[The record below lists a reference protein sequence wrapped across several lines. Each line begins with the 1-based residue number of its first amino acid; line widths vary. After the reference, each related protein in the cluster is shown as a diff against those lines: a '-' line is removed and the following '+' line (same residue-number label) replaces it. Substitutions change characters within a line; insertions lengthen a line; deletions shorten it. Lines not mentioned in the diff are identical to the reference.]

1 VSGIRTAVSG
11 AAGRLLVRRSEG
23 RRDGYAFC
31 TEDGFWFRPSYTEGK
46 CPLCGKVAPGGA
58 PPVPRLRRM
67 DRSWL
72 GMAGLALES
81 LAMLTLVLFMYFK
94 G

>member
-1 VSGIRTAVSG
+1 VSSVGRTVSG
-11 AAGRLLVRRSEG
+11 AAGRLLARPRD

-31 TEDGFWFRPSYTEGK
+31 ATDQFWFRPSYTEGR
-46 CPLCGKVAPGGA
+46 CPLCGEVAAGGA
-58 PPVPRLRRM
+58 PPVPRRRRM
-67 DRSWL
+67 DRSWF

-81 LAMLTLVLFMYFK
+81 LAMLTLVLFMYLK